1 MNKGQR
7 FEDIIKI
14 FLDKLG
20 IETYY
25 SNIPTPQG
33 TEVDILG
40 IPKKSHEGVY
50 ATEVPK
56 APIFVEVTTSYANN
70 KKLEQIKRNSVH
82 VLSTSEY
89 KKMEM
94 RHGGLSAI
102 LLIAD
107 KGIDNAALTNFES
120 HFRSR
125 DMVPIFW
132 DRHRCMFYAVK
143 SLRFELLKKHN
154 EKIEEMYLSKD
165 DGITA
170 LFGQIGSGIFL
181 CSFFYHNLENILGK
195 KDFRPAFDYISK
207 ISKGLC
213 DSEVMIEF
221 HSQSGFDY
229 GILPL
234 VIDDIRG
241 MGRNI
246 KIYENS
252 FFDYSFASW
261 YNILHSI
268 NY

>member
-7 FEDIIKI
+7 FEDIVKI

-50 ATEVPK
+50 AIEVPK

-70 KKLEQIKRNSVH
+70 NKFKQIKRNCVH
-82 VLSTSEY
+82 VLSTREY
-89 KKMEM
+89 KEIEM
-94 RHGGLSAI
+94 QHGGLSAI

-107 KGIDNAALTNFES
+107 KGIESAALTKFES
-120 HFRSR
+120 HFRSQN
-125 DMVPIFW
+125 MIPIFW
-132 DRHRCMFYAVK
+132 DQHRCMFYAVK

-154 EKIEEMYLSKD
+154 EKIEEKHLSKD

-170 LFGQIGSGIFL
+170 LFGQTGSGIFI
-181 CSFFYHNLENILGK
+181 CSFFHHNLENVLEK
-195 KDFRPAFDYISK
+195 KDFRLTFDDISK

-241 MGRNI
+241 MGQNI
-246 KIYENS
+246 KISENS
-252 FFDYSFASW
+252 FFDYSFVSW
-261 YNILHSI
+261 YNIIHSI